1 MKEVH
6 QEFIERVAADD
17 RRMEQELRI
26 LRDQNQVTQ
35 QLLSQ
40 AMDQVRVLMQVVQQ
54 RQQQPEQAPI
64 QQVHQ
69 VTAHQAAP
77 PIPTGHNA
85 LFKNDAALMELFKDG
100 LQSETRSEICQY
112 PPAQSL
118 QELFNCSMQVDN
130 HLITEQERNARLS
143 GHWAN
148 NLSTAPPFPQAH
160 QAQYNSQAPSHHQA
174 THQRDDPDAMNIGAA
189 QRGPRQQRIYHRI
202 PQENPCFYSSP
213 EHCRRDCP
221 DAPPLPT
228 RRLNHIGAAT
238 LGEQD
243 DGKATKPVVQG
254 HIRRDDQEFKTEIL
268 IDSDAEG
275 CFINEEFAKELN
287 LIAQPLQDEMTV
299 KLADQ
304 SQSTICSYAIN
315 ATLVLQTAHHHAS
328 SHSVSKPSSAHRS
341 IHHACLRKTKSV
353 RPATRQ
359 AHHSE
364 SIRLF
369 VVPNLLAPVVV
380 GIPWLAKHQPNI
392 SWNPFSI
399 AFDSPFCATNCQ
411 HDANEPTPTNYATSA
426 STKTSPFVTSYGKHP
441 RSPIAEAPKGGDD
454 DLHPRINT
462 ESIQANHS
470 SSIHGHAPL
479 PLAPVIIDS
488 RIFGRKLQHLVKWE
502 GYHQLEATW
511 EPAFKVKLKD
521 SIAECH
527 ADNPSRLS
535 IGSLSR

>member
-1 MKEVH
+1 MNLQGQVFHQNQADAEYRQQVRQELRTDFMKEVH

-54 RQQQPEQAPI
+54 RQQLLLPEQAPI
-64 QQVHQ
+64 HQAHQ
-69 VTAHQAAP
+69 VATHQAAS
-77 PIPTGHNA
+77 PIPTGHYT
-85 LFKNDAALMELFKDG
+85 LPENDGDRSTFRG
-100 LQSETRSEICQY
+100 LQSEMRSESCHY
-112 PPAQSL
+112 SP
-118 QELFNCSMQVDN
+118 
-130 HLITEQERNARLS
+130 
-143 GHWAN
+143 
-148 NLSTAPPFPQAH
+148 
-160 QAQYNSQAPSHHQA
+160 AQYNSQAPSHHQA